1 LGRDSWNPRA
11 SGVVPVRKEGKK
23 EMRTRLSL
31 AAVAALVLAL
41 VAPGTALAQGGALEA
56 VKSELDMT
64 WVMVATGLVLFM
76 QAGFLL
82 LEIGFSR
89 GKNVGAGVAKILVNL
104 GILSIAWYM
113 FGQGI
118 NGPGNELFG
127 TDGFFYHA
135 GQEIGSGAE
144 AFVVGNV
151 DLGFMLFGLVFAA
164 VSLAIVWGTTLE
176 RIKFGAYVAYAF
188 VFGALI
194 YPLIAHAVWSGDG
207 LLDDI
212 GGKEVL
218 DFAGSSVVHLTG
230 ATAGLAALLLLG
242 ARRGKYGPDG
252 RPRAI
257 PGHSM
262 PLVGLGVVILWVGW
276 YGFNAGSTLGTT
288 DVAFAEVALNTQL
301 AAAAGVIGALLIVWL
316 KTRALDVGMAGNGA
330 IAGLVAITAPCGYV
344 EQWAAPV
351 IGLIAGVLVVYSVL
365 LIEKFVDDPVGA
377 LSAHGMAGIW
387 GTLAVGIFGTERLVG
402 ETASPGVWYGIFGD
416 APLGATLGQLGAQAV
431 GVAATFVVV
440 FGLSMI
446 AFYAIKQTIGLRVS
460 DDEELAGLDI
470 SSHGMYG
477 YPEQFIPPEE
487 YPVPA
492 GEPHVAGTPVA
503 PPATVTAMT
512 ANRPNQA

>member
-1 LGRDSWNPRA
+1 
-11 SGVVPVRKEGKK
+11 
-23 EMRTRLSL
+23 MRRRLSL
-31 AAVAALVLAL
+31 GVILALAALL
-41 VAPGTALAQGGALEA
+41 VVPAAAFAQGGAVEA
-56 VKSELDMT
+56 IKSELDMT
-64 WVMVATGLVLFM
+64 WVMVATALVLFM

-89 GKNVGAGVAKILVNL
+89 QKNVGAGVAKILVNL
-104 GILSIAWYM
+104 GIVSVAWYM

-118 NGPGNELFG
+118 NGPGNDLFG
-127 TDGFFYHA
+127 TDGFFYHFGQDVA
-135 GQEIGSGAE
+135 GT
-144 AFVVGNV
+144 VVGTV
-151 DLGFMLFGLVFAA
+151 DIGFMLFGLAFAA

-176 RIKFGAYVAYAF
+176 RIKFSAYVIYAF

-194 YPLIAHAVWSGDG
+194 YPLVAHAFWSGDG

-242 ARRGKYGPDG
+242 ARAGKYGSDG

-262 PLVGLGVVILWVGW
+262 PLVGLGVLILWVGW

-301 AAAAGVIGALLIVWL
+301 AAGAGVLGALLIVYL
-316 KTRALDVGMAGNGA
+316 KTRSLDVGMAGNGA
-330 IAGLVAITAPCGYV
+330 IAGLVGITAGCGYV
-344 EQWAAPV
+344 EQWAAVV
-351 IGLIAGVLVVYSVL
+351 IGLAAGVLVVYSVL
-365 LIEKFVDDPVGA
+365 FIEKYLDDPVGA

-402 ETASPGVWYGIFGD
+402 DTASPGVWYGIVDGNIEFGD
-416 APLGATLGQLGAQAV
+416 TLGQLGAQAV
-431 GVAATFVVV
+431 GVAGTFALV
-440 FGLSMI
+440 FGLSFA
-446 AFYAIKQTIGLRVS
+446 AFYVIKQMLGLRVS
-460 DDEELAGLDI
+460 EDQELAGLDI

-477 YPEQFIPPEE
+477 YPEQFIPQEE
-487 YPVPA
+487 YPTVPTV
-492 GEPHVAGTPVA
+492 EPHVAGTPVA
-503 PPATVTAMT
+503 ATVGVPAQ
-512 ANRPNQA
+512 RPSAS

>member
-1 LGRDSWNPRA
+1 M
-11 SGVVPVRKEGKK
+11 KK
-23 EMRTRLSL
+23 RLSL
-31 AAVAALVLAL
+31 AAVSALALALVL
-41 VAPGTALAQGGALEA
+41 PGSALAQDGLGA
-56 VKSELDMT
+56 VKTELDMT
-64 WVMVATGLVLFM
+64 WVMLATVLVLFM

-89 GKNVGAGVAKILVNL
+89 QKNVGAGVAKILINL
-104 GILSIAWYM
+104 GVISIAWWM

-118 NGPGNELFG
+118 NGPGNEIFG
-127 TDGFFYHA
+127 TDGFFYHF
-135 GQEIGSGAE
+135 GQELGSGDE
-144 AFVVGNV
+144 AVTVGGV
-151 DLGFMLFGLVFAA
+151 DVGFMLFGLVFAA

-176 RIKFGAYVAYAF
+176 RIKFSAYAIYAF
-188 VFGALI
+188 VFGAVI

-242 ARRGKYGPDG
+242 ARAGKYGNDG

-276 YGFNAGSTLGTT
+276 YGFNAGSTFTT
-288 DVAFAEVALNTQL
+288 ADVAFAEVALNTQL
-301 AAAAGVIGALLIVWL
+301 AAAAGVIGALAIVWVRT
-316 KTRALDVGMAGNGA
+316 KSLDVGMAGNGA

-351 IGLIAGVLVVYSVL
+351 IGLLAGVLVVYSVL
-365 LIEKFVDDPVGA
+365 FIEKYLDDPVGA

-387 GTLAVGIFGTERLVG
+387 GTLAVGVFGSERLVG
-402 ETASPGVWYGIFGD
+402 DTASPGIWYGIFGD
-416 APLGATLGQLGAQAV
+416 AGLGATAGQLGVQAV
-431 GVAATFVVV
+431 GVVATFIVVL
-440 FGLSMI
+440 GLSLA
-446 AFYAIKQTIGLRVS
+446 AFWVIKMTIGLRVTEG
-460 DDEELAGLDI
+460 EELAGLDI

-477 YPEQFIPPEE
+477 YPEAFIPPEE
-487 YPVPA
+487 YPAIPV
-492 GEPHVAGTPVA
+492 EPHVAGTPVA
-503 PPATVTAMT
+503 KPAAAGVSAMT
-512 ANRPNQA
+512 ADRPSEA

>member
-1 LGRDSWNPRA
+1 M
-11 SGVVPVRKEGKK
+11 KK
-23 EMRTRLSL
+23 RLCLTVTSAL
-31 AAVAALVLAL
+31 ALAL
-41 VAPGTALAQGGALEA
+41 VVPGSALAQGGVGA
-56 VKSELDMT
+56 VKTELDMT
-64 WVMVATGLVLFM
+64 WVMVATALVLFM

-89 GKNVGAGVAKILVNL
+89 GKNVGAGVAKVLVNL
-104 GILSIAWYM
+104 GIVTIAWWAV
-113 FGQGI
+113 GQGV
-118 NGPGNELFG
+118 NGPGNSLFG
-127 TDGFFYHA
+127 NDGFLYHA
-135 GQEIGSGAE
+135 GQDVAGT
-144 AFVVGNV
+144 VVGNV
-151 DLGFMLFGLVFAA
+151 EIGYMLFGLVFCA

-176 RIKFGAYVAYAF
+176 RIRFGAYVIYAA
-188 VFGALI
+188 VFGAVI

-230 ATAGLAALLLLG
+230 ATGALAALLLLG
-242 ARRGKYGPDG
+242 ARAGKYGADG

-262 PLVGLGVVILWVGW
+262 PLVGLGVAILWVGW

-301 AAAAGVIGALLIVWL
+301 AAAAGVIGALLVVYA
-316 KTRALDVGMAGNGA
+316 KTRSLDVGMAGNGA

-344 EQWAAPV
+344 EQWAAPI

-365 LIEKFVDDPVGA
+365 LIERWLDDPVGA

-387 GTLAVGIFGTERLVG
+387 GTLAVGVFGTERLVG
-402 ETASPGVWYGIFGD
+402 DTASPGLWYAIFGD
-416 APLGATLGQLGAQAV
+416 APLGAALGQLGVQAV

-440 FGLSMI
+440 LGLSLV

-460 DDEELAGLDI
+460 EDEELAGLDI

-487 YPVPA
+487 YPGTPS
-492 GEPHVAGTPVA
+492 EPHVAGTPVA
-503 PPATVTAMT
+503 SPAAVTAIS
-512 ANRPNQA
+512 ANRPSEA